1 MVYFFQAGVLFNMEN
16 ATFSCESDVLCTGLN
31 NEVVQQI
38 DKYEVGELGMVDGI
52 YLPWP

>member
-1 MVYFFQAGVLFNMEN
+1 MEN
-16 ATFSCESDVLCTGLN
+16 ATFSRESTHLLTYFVYCAGLN

>member
-16 ATFSCESDVLCTGLN
+16 ATFSREYDVLCTGLN